1 MAVTPYVSPNEIGKN
16 RRRVGVNDGRDRDDL
31 PVRGSQ
37 PIEHGV
43 GVVREREFP
52 RASAAL

>member
-1 MAVTPYVSPNEIGKN
+1 MAVTPYVSPNEIGQN
-16 RRRVGVNDGRDRDDL
+16 RRRVGANDGRDRDDL